1 MQKTFTYNAG
11 SPKYMPPESLK
22 FNRYS
27 VKSDIWGMGVI
38 AYELVYG
45 HSPWKSL
52 DEAKLYDLT
61 TTVPIESLFDSNI
74 PVSNHYKTFIVNCLR
89 PNLNERAGP

>member
-52 DEAKLYDLT
+52 D
-61 TTVPIESLFDSNI
+61 
-74 PVSNHYKTFIVNCLR
+74 
-89 PNLNERAGP
+89 

>member
-61 TTVPIESLFDSNI
+61 TTVPIESLFDPNI